1 MYAYIKGTL
10 TGIGASHMVVEAGG
24 VGYKLLTS
32 YGTLRQLPAKG
43 SEITAHTYLN
53 VREDALELFGFFSES
68 ELECFKMLTTV
79 TGVGPR
85 VALSILSEVTPEQ
98 FAIAVVTKDTKRLTM
113 AAGVGN
119 KLAQRIILE
128 LTDRVSKEQL
138 TAKETASSGRRTAL
152 AVGSETDEAIS
163 ALVVL
168 GYSQS
173 EALRVI
179 RGADTAGMSVEDI
192 IKMALR
198 ELIK

>member
-10 TGIGASHMVVEAGG
+10 TAFSGSHMVVEAGG

-32 YGTLRQLPAKG
+32 YGTLKQLPAKG
-43 SEITAHTYLN
+43 SEITAYTYLN
-53 VREDALELFGFFSES
+53 VREDALDLFGFYTES

-85 VALSILSEVTPEQ
+85 VALSILSEVSPEQ

-128 LTDRVSKEQL
+128 LTDRISKEQL
-138 TAKETASSGRRTAL
+138 TSSGPTVGGKRSAL
-152 AVGSETDEAIS
+152 TVGSETDEAVS

-168 GYSQS
+168 GYSQG
-173 EALRVI
+173 EALGVI
-179 RGADTAGMSVEDI
+179 RKADTQGMAVEDI

>member
-1 MYAYIKGTL
+1 
-10 TGIGASHMVVEAGG
+10 
-24 VGYKLLTS
+24 
-32 YGTLRQLPAKG
+32 
-43 SEITAHTYLN
+43 
-53 VREDALELFGFFSES
+53 
-68 ELECFKMLTTV
+68 MLTTV

-128 LTDRVSKEQL
+128 LMDRVSKEQL
-138 TAKETASSGRRTAL
+138 TAKEPASSGRRSVL
-152 AVGSETDEAIS
+152 AVGSETDEAVS

-179 RGADTAGMSVEDI
+179 RKADTAGMTVEDI

>member
-10 TGIGASHMVVEAGG
+10 AAIGASHMVVEAGG
-24 VGYKLLTS
+24 IGYKLLTS

-43 SEITAHTYLN
+43 SEITAYTYLN
-53 VREDALELFGFFSES
+53 VREDALELFGFFTEN
-68 ELECFKMLTTV
+68 ELDCFKMLTTV

-85 VALSILSEVTPEQ
+85 VALSILAEVTPEQ

-128 LTDRVSKEQL
+128 LTDRIGKEQL
-138 TAKETASSGRRTAL
+138 AAGEPAASGRRTAL
-152 AVGSETDEAIS
+152 AIGSEADEAVS

-179 RGADTAGMSVEDI
+179 RNMNTQGMPVEEI
-192 IKMALR
+192 IKLALR
-198 ELIK
+198 ELMK

>member
-10 TGIGASHMVVEAGG
+10 TAVGASHIVVEAGG
-24 VGYKLLTS
+24 IGYKLLTS

-43 SEITAHTYLN
+43 SEMTAHTYLN
-53 VREDALELFGFFSES
+53 VREDALELFGFYSES

-85 VALSILSEVTPEQ
+85 VALSILSEVSPEQ
-98 FAIAVVTKDTKRLTM
+98 FAISVVTKDTKRLTM

-138 TAKETASSGRRTAL
+138 TAKEPAAGGRHSAL
-152 AVGSETDEAIS
+152 NIGSETDEAVS

-179 RGADTAGMSVEDI
+179 RKTDTGGMAVEDI